1 MKSMTFAVHNENGLD
16 ARLAGE
22 LVKECIACEGKVT
35 VRKGVKTGN
44 GKTIFNVMSLRVR
57 KGDMIEIIRDGGA
70 EEEDS
75 QRLTEFAQF
84 NL

>member
-16 ARLAGE
+16 ARLAGQ

-35 VRKGVKTGN
+35 VRKGRKTGD

-57 KGDMIEIIRDGGA
+57 KGDAVEIELDGGR
-70 EEEDS
+70 EKEDCR
-75 QRLTEFAQF
+75 RLTEFAEL